1 MHLFLIKIQQLK
13 FQVRLLVTGTWHSFA
28 TAALAH
34 DVKTKTKEAKN
45 LMLMRDLNR
54 PVKNLQDYVFI
65 LRTPLP
71 ASCARQP
78 NDGRILWFPRGLKIP
93 WLMTPGPEPQSER
106 RVNQIWLDRIPDSSK
121 KTERVFMIPEERR
134 EMSLDHVFAFRA
146 YHTCSTCTYD

>member
-34 DVKTKTKEAKN
+34 DVKTKTKEAKKS
-45 LMLMRDLNR
+45 DADEGFE
-54 PVKNLQDYVFI
+54 P
-65 LRTPLP
+65 
-71 ASCARQP
+71 ARQKFARLCIYFEKP
-78 NDGRILWFPRGLKIP
+78 PSSVVRTTAKRWTHPLVSTWIEDSVVDDTR
-93 WLMTPGPEPQSER
+93 PELQSER